1 MSDWLEGLI
10 RLARE
15 RKPLACAG
23 CGRTWDRADMLE
35 ATMPSLFVRGDEHF
49 RMSFT
54 LSSVELVGPCCAELA
69 DQQPP

>member
-15 RKPLACAG
+15 RKPLACTG
-23 CGRTWDRADMLE
+23 CGRTWDPADMLE
-35 ATMPSLFVRGDEHF
+35 ATMPSFFVWGDEHF

-54 LSSVELVGPCCAELA
+54 LSTVRLVGPCCAELA
-69 DQQPP
+69 DQPQP

>member
-1 MSDWLEGLI
+1 
-10 RLARE
+10 
-15 RKPLACAG
+15 
-23 CGRTWDRADMLE
+23 MLE

-54 LSSVELVGPCCAELA
+54 LSSGELVGPCCAELA